1 MKVLSFGAV
10 LWDIIGGQEYIGGAP
25 FNLAAHLAQC
35 GAEVSMMTRVG
46 ADRLGERAR
55 EEMTRLGVGTTLV
68 QTDAHHPTG
77 WAQVE
82 LSGEGVPTFRF
93 PDDPAYNF
101 IEADEACL
109 QGLSAAQFDVI
120 CFGTLEQKGEVTRR
134 TLHRLLKSV
143 KPRHVF
149 YDVNVRLDF
158 YPESILRAAVS
169 HATVVKLNE
178 DEVRLIGPALYGG
191 ELSEQDFV
199 KRLCTGSPVE
209 VVCVTKGPD
218 GCAIFADGQLR
229 SFPAP
234 QVTVVDTVG
243 SGDAFGAGFL
253 HKFCRGRSPF
263 EAAEMAN
270 ALGAFVASCRGAVP
284 RYTDSIKQ
292 MLNS

>member
-10 LWDIIGGQEYIGGAP
+10 LWDIIDGQEYIGGAP

-35 GAEVSMMTRVG
+35 GAEVSMMTCVG
-46 ADRLGERAR
+46 PDRLGKRAR
-55 EEMTRLGVGTTLV
+55 EEMTRLGVDTTLV
-68 QTDAHHPTG
+68 RTDAHHPTG
-77 WAQVE
+77 WAKVE

-109 QGLSAAQFDVI
+109 QRLNAARFDVI
-120 CFGTLEQKGEVTRR
+120 CFGTLEQKGEVTRQ

-143 KPRHVF
+143 KSRHVF

-158 YPESILRAAVS
+158 YPESILRAAIS

-191 ELSEQDFV
+191 ELSEQDFA

-218 GCAIFADGQLR
+218 GCVIYADGQSR

-234 QVTVVDTVG
+234 QVAVVDTVG

-263 EAAEMAN
+263 EAAETAN

-284 RYTDSIKQ
+284 RYTDSIKR
-292 MLNS
+292 LLDS